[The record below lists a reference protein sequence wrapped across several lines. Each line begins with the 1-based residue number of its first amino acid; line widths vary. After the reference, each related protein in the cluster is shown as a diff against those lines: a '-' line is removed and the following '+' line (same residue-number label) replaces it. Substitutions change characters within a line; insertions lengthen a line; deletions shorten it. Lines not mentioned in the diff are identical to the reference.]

1 MDRFTAFLDANVLY
15 PAGLRSLLMY
25 LAVEGLFRA
34 KWSDAVHEEWMAA
47 VQRDF
52 PDITR
57 QQLEHIRE
65 LMQRYTEDSLVTGYE
80 PLMAGLDLPDPN
92 DRHVLAAAI
101 RCGADVI
108 VTRNVRDFPEDSLDP
123 LGIDAQDP
131 DTFIT
136 HLLDLSPGGVVA
148 AARNHRQSL
157 RNPAKSIAEYLD
169 AMERHGL
176 TQSVTVL
183 RGYATVL

>member
-57 QQLEHIRE
+57 PQLEHIRE
-65 LMQRYTEDSLVTGYE
+65 LMQRHAEDSLVMGYQ
-80 PLMAGLDLPDPN
+80 PLMEGLDLPDPN

-108 VTRNVRDFPEDSLDP
+108 VTRNVRDFPEDNLDP
-123 LGIDAQDP
+123 FGIDAQDP

-136 HLLDLSPGGVVA
+136 YLLDLSPGGVVA

-157 RNPAKSIAEYLD
+157 RNPGKSVAEYLD

-176 TQSVTVL
+176 TQSVTIL